1 MSQIKVARILI
12 FIATITLFVI
22 TYLGFQRINYLIDAS
37 NLVNETNVTRI
48 QLEKTYGQLREA
60 DSELNSFL
68 ITGDTIFYRNFFN
81 AEKNLEDGI
90 ARLFSQMRDNPQQC
104 FRLYRVEKL
113 IEEVYTL
120 MDENIHGHD
129 PSLQRK
135 NITKINQLTDK
146 IYAGIGA
153 IEEEELA
160 LLEQREG
167 IKTKQEKITPLII
180 FTLALFALAVML
192 FAYYRISKELW
203 LRTRVQKELEIK
215 NAELVHSNKE
225 LEHFAFG
232 SSHDLQEPLRKIE
245 TFCSIIEHKN
255 IMSESEEGSMLLNK
269 IQSSAR
275 HMRTMVND
283 LLGFAHFYY
292 SDDEKEMLNLNHII
306 EEVLQNFQGLIEEK
320 NVVIKVGALPVLR
333 GMRPQLYRL
342 FQNLISNAIKYA
354 RDEPMIIIRSN
365 ITSAEEIMTKV
376 TVKNIAGTFHHI
388 TVEDNGIGFEE
399 EFSDKIFLM
408 FQRLHDKRHYEGTGI
423 GLAICKR
430 VVQNHGGFIVADSV
444 KGQGSVFHVYLPADT
459 VSLELID
466 THTDQRPNV
475 ADVADFSRN

>member
-1 MSQIKVARILI
+1 MK
-12 FIATITLFVI
+12 
-22 TYLGFQRINYLIDAS
+22 
-37 NLVNETNVTRI
+37 
-48 QLEKTYGQLREA
+48 
-60 DSELNSFL
+60 
-68 ITGDTIFYRNFFN
+68 
-81 AEKNLEDGI
+81 
-90 ARLFSQMRDNPQQC
+90 DNPQQC

-113 IEEVYTL
+113 IEDRYTL
-120 MDENIHGHD
+120 MDENIHSHD
-129 PSLQRK
+129 PSLRRK
-135 NITKINQLTDK
+135 NITKINQLTDR

-153 IEEEELA
+153 IEKEELA

-167 IKTKQEKITPLII
+167 IKSKQEKITPLVI
-180 FTLALFALAVML
+180 FTLALFALAIML

-255 IMSESEEGSMLLNK
+255 IMSESEEGTMLLNK

-283 LLGFAHFYY
+283 LLGFARFYY
-292 SDDEKEMLNLNHII
+292 SDDDKEIVNLNHVV
-306 EEVLQNFQGLIEEK
+306 EEVLQDFQGLIEENK
-320 NVVIKVGALPVLR
+320 VVVRVGALPALR

-354 RDEPMIIIRSN
+354 RKVEPVIAIRSY
-365 ITSAEEIMTKV
+365 ITSAEEMVDNLAI
-376 TVKNIAGTFHHI
+376 KNIAGTFHHI
-388 TVEDNGIGFEE
+388 TIEDNGIGFEE
-399 EFSDKIFLM
+399 EFREKIFLM

-444 KGQGSVFHVYLPADT
+444 KGQGSVFHVYLPADP
-459 VSLELID
+459 VSLELINSPAGQ
-466 THTDQRPNV
+466 TAKV
-475 ADVADFSRN
+475 ADVADFTHS